1 MASVYVVVGAFV
13 VGMFVGV
20 VLGLSHDVNNENAR
34 KTPPAVN

>member
-20 VLGLSHDVNNENAR
+20 VLGLSHDVNENAR